1 MSREIKFRAFSKI
14 KKRMFPVYGLGQD
27 WVTEDTLDGV
37 DPGNNCFSGSD
48 FLNNIV
54 VMQFTGLKD
63 KNGTD
68 IYEGDI
74 VEGRTLHEESYDA
87 ELKNYTIGFTNG
99 TFCFTALDTPLRQ
112 WKDGTHDWYSI
123 ENNESFEIEVIGN
136 LHENPE
142 LLNK

>member
-14 KKRMFPVYGLGQD
+14 KKRMFPVYGLGHD

-48 FLNNIV
+48 FLNDIV

-68 IYEGDI
+68 IFEGELILWDTDLRFI
-74 VEGRTLHEESYDA
+74 VVFNNGRFYGKPHPDNHIPCTLHFHHFS
-87 ELKNYTIGFTNG
+87 K
-99 TFCFTALDTPLRQ
+99 
-112 WKDGTHDWYSI
+112 S
-123 ENNESFEIEVIGN
+123 EIIGN
-136 LHENPE
+136 IHQNPE
-142 LLNK
+142 LL